1 MIDSQAKLW
10 YPAPV
15 LTGQRRVAMPVAV
28 ALFALLTA
36 LGAYVAVP
44 LGITPVPMTLQTLFV
59 LLSGALLGPVA
70 GASSQ
75 LLYLGLG
82 MAGVPVF
89 AMGAAGLPWIFGP
102 TGGYLMSFPIAAA
115 TVGLIASREGGL
127 VRMAGAL
134 LAATLV
140 IFLMGSGWL
149 AVVTDSSSTALFAI
163 AVLPF
168 LVGAM
173 VKAAIALVVARQIL
187 GRNRRA

>member
-1 MIDSQAKLW
+1 MWIASI
-10 YPAPV
+10 
-15 LTGQRRVAMPVAV
+15 
-28 ALFALLTA
+28 A
-36 LGAYVAVP
+36 LGLTCTVRS
-44 LGITPVPMTLQTLFV
+44 T
-59 LLSGALLGPVA
+59 
-70 GASSQ
+70 
-75 LLYLGLG
+75 
-82 MAGVPVF
+82 GVPVF

-115 TVGLIASREGGL
+115 TVGLIAGREGGL
-127 VRMAGAL
+127 VRMGGAL

-187 GRNRRA
+187 ERNRRA

>member
-36 LGAYVAVP
+36 VGAYVAVP

-82 MAGVPVF
+82 VAGVPVF

-115 TVGLIASREGGL
+115 TVGLIAGRQGGL

-149 AVVTDSSSTALFAI
+149 AVVTDSSSTALLAI

-168 LVGAM
+168 LVGAV

-187 GRNRRA
+187 ERNRRA